1 MGNADQGLTPLP
13 QAQSKQVD
21 CTVFGNHPVDIN
33 AGSGYGDAGGNER
46 DNPGDGAALCGRWQA
61 EDGFTALGVA
71 CAPQEIALA
80 AYAAEFGVDF
90 VKAHRAAVGRL
101 AALGLARVEDGFL
114 RLTREGMEVQ
124 NAVVVELLDE

>member
-1 MGNADQGLTPLP
+1 MVYWLRGDYLGIGCAAHSLMDGVRFENPRGLDEYL
-13 QAQSKQVD
+13 
-21 CTVFGNHPVDIN
+21 
-33 AGSGYGDAGGNER
+33 AGER
-46 DNPGDGAALCGRWQA
+46 RVHAHRLSREEKMEEALMLSTRLTRGM
-61 EDGFTALGVA
+61 D
-71 CAPQEIALA
+71 LA

-90 VKAHRAAVGRL
+90 VKAHRAALDRL